1 MNENKTIIERGA
13 VCRVAIHGQISG
25 SVFKCDNISDI
36 IPTTYFFLGG
46 GGTIH
51 LQGHLKTAKN
61 HLSSEQ

>member
-36 IPTTYFFLGG
+36 IPTTYLGG
-46 GGTIH
+46 GGGELGNYTSTRSFENSKESFI
-51 LQGHLKTAKN
+51 K
-61 HLSSEQ
+61 